1 MSTVIA
7 GGTRRANAMSAN
19 ARVCFTAI
27 AIGIVYL
34 VSAWHTTG
42 PAYLEDEIGYLA
54 NAALFAGHTLD
65 AASSYHAGY
74 SLLITPAFLL
84 GGPHAVWKGVL
95 TINAAL
101 WAASFAMLQVLLRRL
116 LPDVPPNRLLTATV
130 VTALYPTWI
139 ISSGYALATSA
150 FVAIY
155 LACLLALLAWS
166 ARSAWSILPHSALTG
181 CLYWVH
187 PTAAAVVV
195 ASVIAVSLEAW
206 RRRDPAPLVLH
217 VLVAGLFIAA
227 YQAGVHPAIAAAM
240 TPPGYMPHSHYP
252 SLASALRTTLT
263 VRGFAEFAT
272 VLFGQC
278 AYFIVA
284 SFGLAVVG
292 ALYCARRASSRTDAA
307 NTDTGARSV
316 YALIGA
322 APPGLMALGAISFFQ
337 WPHFE
342 GDFWIYGRYL
352 DGAMLPVLAI
362 GIAVFK
368 ADRKLAALS
377 VFLAAAGLLLQVMT
391 PPHDPP
397 NIVNTA
403 AFWPQYLA
411 PNAGFLVWMLFGAVA
426 VAAVALVGRR
436 LAIALLIV
444 AFPLGVY
451 KQTAWHDWLL
461 TTFSTPSPL
470 AAVVRHDVPRGA
482 CVGVDPKLP
491 DKPTLMQSER
501 YHLNAFYLFDY
512 AYRRMSPA
520 EWLAQCNGP
529 YLTWDETLVK
539 SGQAR
544 QLARDATTGLLLLQ
558 WTDASMR
565 R

>member
-1 MSTVIA
+1 MSTFIA
-7 GGTRRANAMSAN
+7 GGTRRAGTMSAN
-19 ARVCFTAI
+19 GRTCFTAI
-27 AIGIVYL
+27 AIGVVYL
-34 VSAWHTTG
+34 VSSWHTTG

-74 SLLITPAFLL
+74 SLLIAPAFLL
-84 GGPHAVWKGVL
+84 GGPEAVWKGVL

-101 WAASFAMLQVLLRRL
+101 WAASFAMLQVLLRRF
-116 LPDVPPNRLLTATV
+116 LPDVPPTRLLTATV

-150 FVAIY
+150 FVAVY
-155 LACLLALLAWS
+155 LACLLALFAWS

-181 CLYWVH
+181 YLYWVH
-187 PTAAAVVV
+187 PTGAAVVV

-217 VLVAGLFIAA
+217 VLVTGLLVAA
-227 YQAGVHPAIAAAM
+227 YQAGLHPAIAAAM
-240 TPPGYMPHSHYP
+240 TPTGYMPHSHYP
-252 SLASALRTTLT
+252 SLASALRTALT
-263 VRGFAEFAT
+263 VRGFAAFAT

-284 SFGLAVVG
+284 TFGLAVVG
-292 ALYCARRASSRTDAA
+292 TLYSVRCALSRTDAA
-307 NTDTGARSV
+307 NAGTGTRSV
-316 YALIGA
+316 YALIAA
-322 APPGLMALGAISFFQ
+322 APPGLMALGAVSFFQ

-342 GDFWIYGRYL
+342 GDFWIYGRYV
-352 DGAMLPVLAI
+352 DGAMLPVLAL
-362 GIAVFK
+362 GISVFK
-368 ADRKLAALS
+368 TDRKLAALS
-377 VFLAAAGLLLQVMT
+377 LILAAAGLFLQVMT

-426 VAAVALVGRR
+426 VVAVALVGRR
-436 LAIALLIV
+436 LALALLIA

-451 KQTAWHDWLL
+451 KQTIWHDWLL
-461 TTFSTPSPL
+461 ATFSTPSPL
-470 AAVVRHDVPRGA
+470 AAAVRHDVPRGT

-539 SGQAR
+539 GGQA
-544 QLARDATTGLLLLQ
+544 QLLDRDTATGLLLLQ
-558 WTDASMR
+558 RAETSKSR
-565 R
+565 